1 MGHERDSKSSA
12 TGAGLDPA
20 TARAVATILHG
31 LATPSRVRII
41 DALSQGPRSVG
52 DLVDHLGMEQS
63 AVSHQLRH
71 LRDLRFITAEKQG
84 RRVIY
89 RLFDNHVPDLID
101 QGLAHAEHLRLDE
114 DEAPGRQPETG
125 GPARDT

>member
-1 MGHERDSKSSA
+1 MGHQRSSDSSA
-12 TGAGLDPA
+12 SGVGLDPA
-20 TARAVATILHG
+20 TAQTVATILQG

-41 DALSQGPRSVG
+41 DALTQGPRSVG
-52 DLVDHLGMEQS
+52 DLADLLGMEQS

-71 LRDLRFITAEKQG
+71 LRDLRFITAEKRG
-84 RRVIY
+84 RHVIY

-114 DEAPGRQPETG
+114 EHLPGTSVEANAI
-125 GPARDT
+125 ARDT